1 MVIAFD
7 FDWTVACGGWPDIT
21 KAKLNKVVADWLKK
35 RKRMGDQLVMWT
47 CRENFFGDNFDK
59 CEGADGIDRSTCKYL
74 DEAVEFCRKNGIA
87 VDNVNM
93 AIGEQKGD
101 VGIRYGRKIMAKF
114 YLDDSAVPFNPR
126 SKFAP
131 VFWWIFLKLVDIR
144 LATMVI

>member
-1 MVIAFD
+1 
-7 FDWTVACGGWPDIT
+7 
-21 KAKLNKVVADWLKK
+21 
-35 RKRMGDQLVMWT
+35 
-47 CRENFFGDNFDK
+47 
-59 CEGADGIDRSTCKYL
+59 
-74 DEAVEFCRKNGIA
+74 
-87 VDNVNM
+87 M

-126 SKFAP
+126 TKFAP